1 MNTATLLNVVLA
13 TSLVI
18 VCVRWAVSGASDT
31 TGKQATTDTAQVV
44 YNNIMTRTSVR
55 EYQDKPVENEKID
68 KLLHAAMAAPTAVN
82 LQPWHFVVIKDKSTL
97 NSIAELTPNARMAKG
112 APLAIVVC
120 GDMTNETDYMI
131 RKFWSQDAS
140 AATENILLQAHAMR
154 LGAVWT
160 GTYPDEK
167 RCASVSKLL
176 NLPDNLIPFCTVVIG
191 YPKGSTMPKDKWKP
205 ENVTYESFKKCSVE

>member
-1 MNTATLLNVVLA
+1 MKTATLLNVVLA
-13 TSLVI
+13 LALVI
-18 VCVRWAVSGASDT
+18 VCVRWATSRASNT
-31 TGKQATTDTAQVV
+31 TANQTGVDTAQVV
-44 YNNIMTRTSVR
+44 YNNIMTRTSIR
-55 EYQDKPVENEKID
+55 EYLDKPVEDEKID

-82 LQPWHFVVIKDKSTL
+82 LQPWHFVVIKDKNTL
-97 NSIAELTPNARMAKG
+97 GSIAEITPNARMAKG

-120 GDMTNETDYMI
+120 GDMTNETNDMI

-140 AATENILLQAHAMR
+140 AATENILLQAHAMG

-176 NLPDNLIPFCTVVIG
+176 NLPDNLIPFCTIVIG
-191 YPKGSTMPKDKWKP
+191 YPTGPATPKDKWKT
-205 ENVTYESFKKCSVE
+205 ENVTYEEFKKCTVE